1 MKKQTF
7 RTLVVLFFIF
17 GIATSMYSCRKKGP
31 ADAIVTVV
39 DSLGKTVSGAKVVL
53 SQDSVISPNTGA
65 QANVH
70 QEGTTDPS
78 GQVAFSFPLEAV
90 LNVEVSKGALYV
102 RDYIRLEQSKQVEKT
117 VVLK

>member
-1 MKKQTF
+1 MKKQTL
-7 RTLVVLFFIF
+7 RTLVTIFFVF
-17 GIATSMYSCRKKGP
+17 GITASLHSCRKKGP
-31 ADAIVTVV
+31 ADALITVT
-39 DSLGKTVSGAKVVL
+39 DSLARNVGGAKVVL
-53 SQDSVISPNTGA
+53 RQDSVISQNTGA

-70 QEGTTDPS
+70 QEGTTDLN

-102 RDYIRLEQSKQVEKT
+102 KDYIRLEQSKQVEKT